1 MTDISIMQFTDN
13 LSFSDV
19 RLVSADPR
27 VIEITGEDFV
37 KARDVII
44 NDQQA
49 PRIEIVSST
58 KLLAELPIS
67 VNAIQSIVIVSS
79 SPTETRE
86 ATQVVL
92 GTTDVV
98 LKSTGLSALVQRV
111 IKILLTTPG
120 TNVAN
125 VDEGAGILTLLGT
138 NSADLGGLTS
148 SISSLIDGVQ
158 AYILEDPSYFKL
170 PQSEQLSQIDIE
182 TLLWDRETQTVRL
195 AIRISAQDG
204 NSTVSRIEV

>member
-13 LSFSDV
+13 LSFSDI

-58 KLLAELPIS
+58 KLLAELPTS
-67 VNAIQSIVIVSS
+67 VSTIQSIVVVSS

-120 TNVAN
+120 TNAAN
-125 VDEGAGILTLLGT
+125 VDEGAGILSLLGT

-158 AYILEDPSYFKL
+158 AYILEDPNYFKL
-170 PQSEQLSQIDIE
+170 PQSERLSQIEIE
-182 TLLWDRETQTVRL
+182 TLLWDREAQTVRL
-195 AIRISAQDG
+195 AVRISAQDG